1 MLITEPDNCNSCH
14 SSVGVAVSMKKLHG
28 QTWLATPLLTMPWL
42 VSVSIFLTAGRLT
55 AATGLSLLPGLGV
68 SLYLIIILWRN
79 LETNR
84 STNDPTLLY
93 PTLGAANWLT
103 LARGGGVVALACL
116 LAGAQGQSSE
126 VIYSASIIAS
136 FIYLLIA
143 LADLGD
149 GLIARKTGRMTE
161 LGKILDIETDAAG
174 LLVAALV
181 AVALGRVPAFYLVVG
196 MVYYLFIAA
205 IYLRRRRNLTVI
217 ELQPR
222 PYARIIA
229 GFQMGF
235 LVVAL
240 MPIFSPLFCALAALL
255 FMAPLLLGF
264 FRDWLVVSGVLP
276 TDKRQ
281 HSRLDEVA
289 ATPARLFVAPAVRL
303 TVMAAWIYHL
313 SISWTEWP
321 PNFWLVGVGGCC
333 IMAAAGLLGRCASL
347 VLILLLGS
355 VFSPFEPSNAILLIF
370 CGAVLLLLG
379 GTGAW
384 SVWAPEED
392 ILYRRRYS
400 EPPSEQLST

>member
-1 MLITEPDNCNSCH
+1 
-14 SSVGVAVSMKKLHG
+14 MKKLHG
-28 QTWLATPLLTMPWL
+28 QTWLATLLLILAWL
-42 VSVSIFLTAGRLT
+42 VSSSIFLITGRLT
-55 AATGLSLLPGLGV
+55 AATGLTLLPGLGA

-103 LARGGGVVALACL
+103 LARGSGVVALACL
-116 LAGAQGQSSE
+116 LPVAQSQSSA
-126 VIYSASIIAS
+126 VIYSASITAS
-136 FIYLLIA
+136 LVYLLIA

-149 GLIARKTGRMTE
+149 GLIARKTGRKTE

-181 AVALGRVPAFYLVVG
+181 AVALDRVPAFYLAVG
-196 MVYYLFIAA
+196 MVYYLFVAGIF
-205 IYLRRRRNLTVI
+205 IRRRLNLPLI

-222 PYARIIA
+222 PYARITA

-235 LVVAL
+235 LVVVL
-240 MPIFSPLFCALAALL
+240 MPIFSPLFCAIAALL
-255 FMAPLLLGF
+255 FMVPLLLGF
-264 FRDWLVVSGVLP
+264 ARDWLVISDVLV
-276 TDKRQ
+276 TDKSQ
-281 HSRLDEVA
+281 HSRLDELA
-289 ATPARLFVAPAVRL
+289 ATLARLYLAPVVRL
-303 TVMAAWIYHL
+303 LVMAAWVYYL

-321 PNFWLVGVGGCC
+321 SNFWMVSVGGCC

-347 VLILLLGS
+347 TLILLLGS
-355 VFSPFEPSNAILLIF
+355 VFSPYEPSAAILLIF

-392 ILYRRRYS
+392 ILYRRRS
-400 EPPSEQLST
+400 DEPPSEQLST